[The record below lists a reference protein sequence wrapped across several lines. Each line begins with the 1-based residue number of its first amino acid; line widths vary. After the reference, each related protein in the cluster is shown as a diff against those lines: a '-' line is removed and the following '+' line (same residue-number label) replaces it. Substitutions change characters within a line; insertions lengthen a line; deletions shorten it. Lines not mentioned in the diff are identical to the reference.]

1 MCYYPPIIPPNSAI
15 CRLIEVFKLM
25 AKIVFKKDTAN
36 APRPSRDRFST
47 CFWIG
52 RESAW
57 KTVRT
62 RHRKKS
68 NVRILILQDLAGN
81 WIGARTVV
89 RTNHIDRISPEL
101 HISFICFNFVKC
113 AVFLLL
119 WEITY
124 FFYEKD
130 NRICTYL
137 LHKKLAM

>member
-1 MCYYPPIIPPNSAI
+1 MCYYPPIMPPNSAI
-15 CRLIEVFKLM
+15 CRLIDVFKLI

-89 RTNHIDRISPEL
+89 RTSHTYRISPEF
-101 HISFICFNFVKC
+101 ISFICFNFIKC
-113 AVFLLL
+113 SVFC
-119 WEITY
+119 
-124 FFYEKD
+124 FY
-130 NRICTYL
+130 
-137 LHKKLAM
+137 KKLRRSFKRKT